1 MACEEGSEWRKADSL
16 WRGGKTVVR
25 EAYLVIRRDSRDLR
39 DKRDGSD
46 GRRFEVR
53 SSRFSELRTW
63 NFELRIAPVAHSVL
77 VSLAIHE

>member
-1 MACEEGSEWRKADSL
+1 MACEEGSEWRRADSL

-39 DKRDGSD
+39 DKQGGLD

-53 SSRFSELRTW
+53 GFR
-63 NFELRIAPVAHSVL
+63 NFELRIVPVAHRVRIL
-77 VSLAIHE
+77 LAIHE